1 MRARGDGVRAALPG
15 LLLALAVSLAAWVG
29 ERALVA
35 VVGRALL
42 EAIVLAI
49 LVGAVVRAL
58 FVRTSARF
66 ARFAHGSAV
75 ASGLLL
81 ECSIVLL
88 GAGSDL
94 RALAAAGPALLAGVV
109 VIVGVTLVAGTYIGQ
124 WFGLPRSH
132 ALLVA
137 VGNAICGNSAISAAA
152 PVVGARRDEVA
163 SAIAFTAVLGVA
175 VIVGLPALIPLLHLS
190 DNQYGVVAGLTVY
203 AVPQVIA
210 AAYPVSLVA
219 GQAATL
225 VILMRVLLLGP
236 VVLVL
241 SFTEHHAAHM
251 KWWRVVPWY
260 IIGFGVTAAL
270 RTLDVIPA
278 AAGDVV
284 REAARAL
291 TVVAMAGLGLAVDID
306 AVRRVGPRVGA
317 TVVAS
322 LLLMLGLSL
331 ALVRLLAVS

>member
-1 MRARGDGVRAALPG
+1 MRAGADDVRATVPG
-15 LLLALAVSLAAWVG
+15 LLLAVAVSVLAWAG
-29 ERALVA
+29 ERAFVA
-35 VVGRALL
+35 VAGRALL

-49 LVGAVVRAL
+49 LIGAVVRAL
-58 FVRTSARF
+58 FVRTPALVAPFSR
-66 ARFAHGSAV
+66 GSAV

-81 ECSIVLL
+81 EWSIVLL
-88 GAGSDL
+88 GAGSAQ
-94 RALAAAGPALLAGVV
+94 RALVAAGPAILAGVV
-109 VIVGVTLVAGTYIGQ
+109 VIVGVTLVSGTYIGQ
-124 WFGLPRSH
+124 RFGLPRSH

-175 VIVGLPALIPLLHLS
+175 VIVGLPGLIPLLHLS

-210 AAYPVSLVA
+210 AAYPVSVVA

-225 VILMRVLLLGP
+225 VKLMRVLLLGP

-241 SFTEHHAAHM
+241 SFTEHHAAHL

-260 IIGFGVTAAL
+260 IVGFGITAAL
-270 RTLDVIPA
+270 RTLDVIPDA
-278 AAGDVV
+278 HGDMV
-284 REAARAL
+284 REAARLL

-317 TVVAS
+317 TVLVS